1 MARATRLGS
10 GLGLRPPGN
19 GQYGMTTVIYFIN
32 QAMEMVFSV
41 VLWPFHRLAPIW
53 GLTFVSV
60 LTGIF
65 MVWVFG
71 RVSNQQG
78 ISLVRD
84 RIRGNLLG
92 VRLYQHDVPVVLG
105 LQGRILRDTFT
116 YMNHSLVPMLVLLIP
131 MLLVLVQLNYS
142 FGFRPLAPGEVSL
155 LKATFS
161 DPAVVGKELRLEAP
175 DGIEVETPALR
186 IPVASEA
193 AWRIRVKAPGSHSL
207 KLWVGDESFEKRIQ
221 VGESWGPISPLRS
234 THLTD
239 VLLYHGEEPL
249 PSSVQVS
256 SLELVYPPLSIQFLA
271 WEVDWLVFFFVA
283 SMVAAFAF
291 KGPMGVE
298 L

>member
-1 MARATRLGS
+1 
-10 GLGLRPPGN
+10 
-19 GQYGMTTVIYFIN
+19 MTTLIYTIN
-32 QAMEMVFSV
+32 QGMEMVFSV
-41 VLWPFHRLAPIW
+41 LLWPFRMLAPIW
-53 GLTFVSV
+53 GLAFVSL

-78 ISLVRD
+78 ISRVRD

-92 VRLYQHDVPVVLG
+92 VRLYQHDVPVVLR

-131 MLLVLVQLNYS
+131 MLFILVQLNYS
-142 FGFRPLAPGEVSL
+142 FGFRPLFPGEVTL

-161 DPAVVGKELRLEAP
+161 DPAVLGKELRLEAP

-186 IPVASEA
+186 IPVSREA
-193 AWRIRVKAPGSHSL
+193 AWRIRVKAPGSHSV
-207 KLWVGDESFEKRIQ
+207 KLWVGDESFEKGIQ
-221 VGESWGPISPLRS
+221 VGENWGPISPLRS

-239 VLLYHGEEPL
+239 VLLYHGEGPL
-249 PSSVQVS
+249 PASAQVS
-256 SLELVYPPLSIQFLA
+256 SLELAYPPLSIQLLR
-271 WEVDWLVFFFVA
+271 WEVHWLVFFFVA
-283 SMVAAFAF
+283 SIVAAFAF
-291 KGPMGVE
+291 KGPMGVK

>member
-1 MARATRLGS
+1 
-10 GLGLRPPGN
+10 
-19 GQYGMTTVIYFIN
+19 MTTVIYSIN

-41 VLWPFHRLAPIW
+41 LLWPFRMLAPIW
-53 GLTFVSV
+53 GLGFVSV
-60 LTGIF
+60 LAGIF

-78 ISLVRD
+78 ISRVRD

-92 VRLYQHDVPVVLG
+92 VRLYQHDVPVVLR

-131 MLLVLVQLNYS
+131 MLFILIQLNYS
-142 FGFRPLAPGEVSL
+142 FGFRPFSPGEVTL

-161 DPAVVGKELRLEAP
+161 DPAVLSQELRLEAP

-186 IPVASEA
+186 IPVSGQV
-193 AWRIRVKAPGSHSL
+193 AWRIRVKAPGSHAVN
-207 KLWVGDESFEKRIQ
+207 LWVGDESFEKRIQ
-221 VGESWGPISPLRS
+221 VGENWGPISPLRS
-234 THLTD
+234 TRLAD

-249 PSSVQVS
+249 PASLQVS
-256 SLELVYPPLSIQFLA
+256 SLELAYPPLSIQLLG

-283 SMVAAFAF
+283 SIVAAFAC

>member
-1 MARATRLGS
+1 
-10 GLGLRPPGN
+10 
-19 GQYGMTTVIYFIN
+19 MTTVVYSVN
-32 QAMEMVFSV
+32 QAMELMFSLL
-41 VLWPFHRLAPIW
+41 LWPFRFLAPIW

-71 RVSNQQG
+71 RVSNQKG
-78 ISLVRD
+78 IARVRD

-92 VRLYQHDVPVVLG
+92 VRLYQHDVPVVLR
-105 LQGRILRDTFT
+105 LQGRILRDTLT
-116 YMNHSLVPMLVLLIP
+116 YMNYSLVPMLVLLIP
-131 MLLVLVQLNYS
+131 VLLILVQLNYS
-142 FGFRPLAPGEVSL
+142 FGFRPLFTGEVSI

-175 DGIEVETPALR
+175 DGIEVETPVVR
-186 IPVASEA
+186 IPNSSEA
-193 AWRIRVKAPGSHSL
+193 AWRIRVKAPGSHSV

-221 VGESWGPISPLRS
+221 GGEDWGPISPLRS
-234 THLTD
+234 THLAD

-249 PSSVQVS
+249 PASVQVS
-256 SLELVYPPLSIQFLA
+256 SLELAYPPLSIHFLG
-271 WEVDWLVFFFVA
+271 WEIHWLVFFFVA
-283 SMVAAFAF
+283 SIVAAFAF

>member
-1 MARATRLGS
+1 
-10 GLGLRPPGN
+10 
-19 GQYGMTTVIYFIN
+19 MTTLVYFIN

-41 VLWPFHRLAPIW
+41 LLWPFRMLAPIW

-78 ISLVRD
+78 ISRVRD

-105 LQGRILRDTFT
+105 LQGRILRDTLT

-131 MLLVLVQLNYS
+131 MLFILIQLNYS
-142 FGFRPLAPGEVSL
+142 FGFRPLSTGEVTL

-161 DPAVVGKELRLEAP
+161 DPAALSQQLRLEAP

-186 IPVASEA
+186 IPVLSEA
-193 AWRIRVKAPGSHSL
+193 AWRIRVKAPGSHAV
-207 KLWVGDESFEKRIQ
+207 KLWVGDKSFEKQIQ
-221 VGESWGPISPLRS
+221 GGENWGPISPLRS
-234 THLTD
+234 IHLTD

-249 PSSVQVS
+249 PASAQIS
-256 SLELVYPPLSIQFLA
+256 SLELAYPPLSIQLFG
-271 WEVDWLVFFFVA
+271 WEVHWLVFFFLA
-283 SMVAAFAF
+283 SMAAAFAF